1 MDFSGRNLL
10 SYAPAL
16 SPQIIVIYHLHL
28 AAAIPAVW
36 RIALIPKRMVFRQ
49 YQPVQRA
56 VTRPGAIIQHRDITK
71 IRQIRAHLAL
81 VTRSGIGYS
90 HIGVIDISQ
99 PTIAH
104 VNLLVLAR
112 FRVSYRY
119 VP

>member
-1 MDFSGRNLL
+1 MDFSRRDILR
-10 SYAPAL
+10 YAPAL

-56 VTRPGAIIQHRDITK
+56 VACPGAIIQHRDITK
-71 IRQIRAHLAL
+71 IRQIRVHLAL
-81 VTRSGIGYS
+81 VARSGIGYS

-99 PTIAH
+99 PAIAH
-104 VNLLVLAR
+104 VNLLLLAR
-112 FRVSYRY
+112 FWIGYDY